1 MIHPAVRSLDEA
13 RERARTAG
21 VAGLAVSA
29 GVTGVTGVTGV
40 GGVAGVIG
48 VGGVAGVGYA
58 RRDLDC
64 VTNCAGCW
72 RFSGWSRSGMNQP
85 ENPPGRGRFVR

>member
-1 MIHPAVRSLDEA
+1 MIDPAVRSLDEA
-13 RERARTAG
+13 GERARTAG
-21 VAGLAVSA
+21 RAVSA
-29 GVTGVTGVTGV
+29 GVTGVTGV
-40 GGVAGVIG
+40 GGVAGVTG